1 MHDIIKITASMYDN
15 NKLVCTTITNKIGAN
30 CNLEEAFLLGKN
42 TNFVSNDPKIPN
54 KVSKWSF

>member
-42 TNFVSNDPKIPN
+42 TPP
-54 KVSKWSF
+54 